1 MRLNILGH
9 SLGSYCSQEAWQLLL
24 TGSLAVGTA
33 ERQGSFCQ
41 SQSWGLRPPPLRA
54 PGLPPPHSRTGR
66 GGLKR
71 TPEGLNGP
79 RKELSG
85 STVDVTYGFI
95 SCGKSAAAFFIIFH

>member
-9 SLGSYCSQEAWQLLL
+9 SLGSYCSQEAWLL
-24 TGSLAVGTA
+24 
-33 ERQGSFCQ
+33 
-41 SQSWGLRPPPLRA
+41 GLQRGRVPSARVRA
-54 PGLPPPHSRTGR
+54 GASGLPHSGPQVSPPPHSRTGR